1 MVSLEMSGEDYDGIP
16 AVADALTVDDMK
28 ALCFSKDPG
37 LIPHAIAMIKGL
49 SASVTTLT
57 EANATLTTENG
68 TLSGQVES
76 LTAQV
81 ESLQAQVEALT
92 PSEDT
97 PEEETTPGE
106 GGE

>member
-1 MVSLEMSGEDYDGIP
+1 MISLEMSGEDYDGIP

-49 SASVTTLT
+49 SASVTTL
-57 EANATLTTENG
+57 
-68 TLSGQVES
+68 SG
-76 LTAQV
+76 QV

-92 PSEDT
+92 PSDDPDT
-97 PEEETTPGE
+97 PEEEMTPGE
-106 GGE
+106 GGD

>member
-57 EANATLTTENG
+57 TENG

-76 LTAQV
+76 LAAQV

-106 GGE
+106 GGD